1 MHCVCVPRCECVLG
15 YVCMCLCVCM
25 CMCAQYREKDLS
37 TPSIHMHIST
47 MDRLQ
52 HWVQKR
58 LGGKLIEENLELK
71 HVQRRKKNL
80 EVQLLAGKGVPLQ
93 SSGIYD
99 TKKQLRKLI
108 FHFPVPN
115 THLGNTKVSS
125 CISDSSGRLC
135 RSGKLTT
142 ETPVLGF
149 DISPMIIFGYCT
161 CAPAFRDGMY
171 FNS

>member
-1 MHCVCVPRCECVLG
+1 
-15 YVCMCLCVCM
+15 MCT
-25 CMCAQYREKDLS
+25 CAHDREKDLS
-37 TPSIHMHIST
+37 TPSPHMHIST

-71 HVQRRKKNL
+71 HVQCVKNFL
-80 EVQLLAGKGVPLQ
+80 EVQLLTAKGVPLQ

-115 THLGNTKVSS
+115 THFGNTKVSS
-125 CISDSSGRLC
+125 CFLDSSGRLC

-149 DISPMIIFGYCT
+149 DISPMIIFGCCI

-171 FNS
+171 CNS